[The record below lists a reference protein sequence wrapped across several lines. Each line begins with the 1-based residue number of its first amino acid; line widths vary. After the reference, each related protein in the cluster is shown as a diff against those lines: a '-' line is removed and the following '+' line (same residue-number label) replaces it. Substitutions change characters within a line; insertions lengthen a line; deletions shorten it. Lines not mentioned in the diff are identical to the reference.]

1 MSLLICSFFLFF
13 CRVHPSFFL
22 KLKSVTTDP
31 WRSRSSIRI
40 FCPQRYSWVISVF
53 KWISNGFFYRLSSL
67 HHYVLGPI
75 ILKSLISTHGG
86 QEVKKNLS
94 ELSILIVTCHECSS
108 YCLCDSCRPLE
119 QLCRSSWQS
128 PIFLS
133 RTWSP
138 CAHHMCQ
145 NFVAFFSLIHWFDFK
160 PLHRPHLYKAGNK
173 SASLLFATASQ
184 PTCLLCSCTFS
195 SRWTCIQTCNK
206 MLPLPLALFQ
216 LHSKRLRL
224 QLCQSEPDQ
233 GSIDQ
238 FCFFNSYMVI
248 KMRVGSVT
256 QISFAHYTQFIV
268 YLRDATLHY

>member
-1 MSLLICSFFLFF
+1 MSLLICSFLLFF

-108 YCLCDSCRPLE
+108 YCLCDCCRPLE

-206 MLPLPLALFQ
+206 
-216 LHSKRLRL
+216 
-224 QLCQSEPDQ
+224 
-233 GSIDQ
+233 
-238 FCFFNSYMVI
+238 CFPCLWHFSSCIQRGY
-248 KMRVGSVT
+248 GY
-256 QISFAHYTQFIV
+256 SFANLNLT
-268 YLRDATLHY
+268 RDPLTSFASSILIWLLKWGLEAWPKFLLHITPSSLCI